1 MYLRGAVVC
10 IPSEVN
16 KKEDKCHF
24 KIFKKITRDRSNRFS
39 TASGQSW
46 EVSCQTGNFKGKYT
60 DIFTV
65 NFFTTLTG

>member
-10 IPSEVN
+10 ILSEVN

-39 TASGQSW
+39 TTAS
-46 EVSCQTGNFKGKYT
+46 EVGKSVAKLEISKESIP
-60 DIFTV
+60 IFLPLI
-65 NFFTTLTG
+65 FLQL